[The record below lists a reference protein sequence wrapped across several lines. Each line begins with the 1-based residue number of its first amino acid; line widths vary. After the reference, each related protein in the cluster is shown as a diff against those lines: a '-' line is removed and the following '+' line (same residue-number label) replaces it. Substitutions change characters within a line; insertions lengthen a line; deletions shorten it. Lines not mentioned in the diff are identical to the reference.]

1 MEEITHI
8 VMHTLEHSIED
19 TLYLIPFLFV
29 TYLAMEWLEHKTGGR
44 TQEAVQRA
52 GAAGPVLGSL
62 LGVIPQCGFSAAAA
76 TLYAGRW
83 LEHKTGGRTQE
94 AVQRAGAAGPV
105 LGSLLGVIPQCGFSA
120 AAATLYAGRVITLGT
135 VFAVFLSTSDEM
147 LPIFLAEQVP
157 IGTVVKVMGAKV
169 IIGMV
174 MGVITLGTVFAVF
187 LSTSDEMLPIFLAEQ
202 VPIGTVV
209 KVMGAKVIIGMVMGF
224 IVDAALRLIR
234 RDRQNLRIHELCA
247 RDKCH
252 CGGDCATNL
261 RIHELCARDKC
272 HCGGDCATCEENPAL
287 VYEHHDDC
295 GSCCTHEH
303 HEHDHGHDHDHGWKG
318 IAKSALVHTCEE
330 NPALVYEH
338 HDDCGSCCTHEHH
351 EHDHGHDHDHG
362 WKGIAK
368 SALVHTAQVT
378 LFIFVITLVLNGVL
392 ETVGEDALAAFVG
405 SNSVLAVFASALVGL
420 VPNCAASVVIAQLY
434 VEGVLG
440 AGAMLSGLLVSAG
453 IGLLVLVR
461 TNRHAKE
468 NLAIVA
474 ILYVTGVAWGLAVN
488 ALGIVF

>member
-8 VMHTLEHSIED
+8 IMHTLEHSVGD

-29 TYLAMEWLEHKTGGR
+29 TYLAME
-44 TQEAVQRA
+44 
-52 GAAGPVLGSL
+52 
-62 LGVIPQCGFSAAAA
+62 
-76 TLYAGRW
+76 W

-157 IGTVVKVMGAKV
+157 FGT
-169 IIGMV
+169 I
-174 MGVITLGTVFAVF
+174 
-187 LSTSDEMLPIFLAEQ
+187 
-202 VPIGTVV
+202 V

-224 IVDAALRLIR
+224 IVDAALRLAR
-234 RDRQNLRIHELCA
+234 RDRQ
-247 RDKCH
+247 
-252 CGGDCATNL
+252 NL

-295 GSCCTHEH
+295 G
-303 HEHDHGHDHDHGWKG
+303 
-318 IAKSALVHTCEE
+318 
-330 NPALVYEH
+330 
-338 HDDCGSCCTHEHH
+338 GSCAHEHH

-368 SALVHTAQVT
+368 SALVHTAQVA
-378 LFIFVITLVLNGVL
+378 LFIFIITLALNGVL
-392 ETVGEDALAAFVG
+392 ETVGEDVLAAFVG
-405 SNSVLAVFASALVGL
+405 SNSVAAVFASALVGL
-420 VPNCAASVVIAQLY
+420 IPNCAASVVIAQLY

-440 AGAMLSGLLVSAG
+440 TGAMLSGLLVSAG
-453 IGLLVLVR
+453 IGLLVLAR
-461 TNRHAKE
+461 TNRHVKE
-468 NLAIVA
+468 NLVIVG
-474 ILYVTGVAWGLAVN
+474 ILYATGVAWGLVVN

>member
-29 TYLAMEWLEHKTGGR
+29 TYLAME
-44 TQEAVQRA
+44 
-52 GAAGPVLGSL
+52 
-62 LGVIPQCGFSAAAA
+62 
-76 TLYAGRW
+76 W

-174 MGVITLGTVFAVF
+174 MG
-187 LSTSDEMLPIFLAEQ
+187 
-202 VPIGTVV
+202 
-209 KVMGAKVIIGMVMGF
+209 F

-234 RDRQNLRIHELCA
+234 RDRQ
-247 RDKCH
+247 
-252 CGGDCATNL
+252 NL

-303 HEHDHGHDHDHGWKG
+303 HEHDHGR
-318 IAKSALVHTCEE
+318 
-330 NPALVYEH
+330 
-338 HDDCGSCCTHEHH
+338 
-351 EHDHGHDHDHG
+351 DHDHG

-392 ETVGEDALAAFVG
+392 ETVGEDALTAFVG